1 MVLETLLAIYLLIGF
16 TISCFVWKAYKE
28 DDGNIVRDSIP
39 KWVWGILITS
49 YCLIWPVAVI
59 IYKLKKEDGR

>member
-1 MVLETLLAIYLLIGF
+1 MVLECLFIGYLTIGF
-16 TISCFVWKAYKE
+16 IISHFVWRAYEE

-39 KWVWGILITS
+39 KWVWAIIITS

-59 IYKLKKEDGR
+59 IYKLKKEDK